1 MCLVS
6 RRLKE
11 KEPREE
17 LRVGAPLSLSGMFI
31 GMTSRSYY
39 MDGLL
44 YGQRV
49 WDGHPS
55 NTPQLV
61 VRLIGRCKQCY
72 TLACWR

>member
-6 RRLKE
+6 PLLKE
-11 KEPREE
+11 KGPREE
-17 LRVGAPLSLSGMFI
+17 LRVGAPLSPSGMFI
-31 GMTSRSYY
+31 GMTSRSYIW
-39 MDGLL
+39 MDYI

-55 NTPQLV
+55 NTSQPV
-61 VRLIGRCKQCY
+61 MRLIGRCKQCY